1 MFKMFATMEYWTE
14 ENDEILEEHYDS
26 FTIEATCHGSILRTM
41 QEMVDE
47 LDELGWEV
55 VGTCTESL
63 WEDDGYFPEYEITP
77 RYHERMG
84 KQKVAFF

>member
-1 MFKMFATMEYWTE
+1 MFKMFATMECWIE
-14 ENDEILEEHYDS
+14 EDGEIMQGHYDE
-26 FTIEATCHGSILRTM
+26 FTVEATRHGSILRAM

-55 VGTCTESL
+55 VGSCTESI

-77 RYHERMG
+77 RYHERMA
-84 KQKVAFF
+84 KKCLT

>member
-1 MFKMFATMEYWTE
+1 MFKMFAIMEYWTE
-14 ENDEILEEHYDS
+14 ANDEVLQEHYEE
-26 FTIEATCHGSILRTM
+26 FTIEATRHTSILRAM

-63 WEDDGYFPEYEITP
+63 FEDDGYFPEYEITP

-84 KQKVAFF
+84 KPKKAFF

>member
-14 ENDEILEEHYDS
+14 ENNEVLQEHYDS
-26 FTIEATCHGSILRTM
+26 FTIEATRHGSILRAM

-47 LDELGWEV
+47 LDALGWQV

-63 WEDDGYFPEYEITP
+63 YEDDGDYPEYEITP
-77 RYHERMG
+77 R
-84 KQKVAFF
+84 KKAF

>member
-1 MFKMFATMEYWTE
+1 MFKMFATMEYWIE
-14 ENDEILEEHYDS
+14 EDGEILRDHYDE
-26 FTIEATCHGSILRTM
+26 FTIEATRHGSILRAM

-55 VGTCTESL
+55 VGSCTESI

-77 RYHERMG
+77 RYHERTA
-84 KQKVAFF
+84 KKCLT